1 MFRYKFVNMILNY
14 KVILLRRRLHYSIF
28 ALLLLVSSFAGVSG
42 QKNREAPP
50 PFRERLF
57 FGGNFGLQFG
67 TITDIQVSPVVGLW
81 VLPRLAVAVGPDYRF
96 YKYRYD
102 RTSIYGGKCYMQFVI
117 IKDINTF
124 LPIGANTGIFLHIE
138 DELLSLKSTFWKNP
152 PVFSDRF
159 YINTVLAGGGIS
171 QQIGRRSSLNIMALW
186 PLSDSGYGVY
196 SNPEIRV
203 SFNF

>member
-1 MFRYKFVNMILNY
+1 MILSY
-14 KVILLRRRLHYSIF
+14 KGILLRRHLHYSVF
-28 ALLLLVSSFAGVSG
+28 ALLLLVSCFSEVSG
-42 QKNREAPP
+42 QKSREEPP

-96 YKYRYD
+96 YKYRYE
-102 RTSIYGGKCYMQFVI
+102 RTNIYGGKGYVQFVV
-117 IKDINTF
+117 IKDINSF
-124 LPIGANTGIFLHIE
+124 LPIGSNTGIFLHIE
-138 DELLSLKSTFWKNP
+138 DELLSLESAFWKDP
-152 PVFSDRF
+152 LLSGRF

-171 QQIGRRSSLNIMALW
+171 QQMGRRSSLNIMVLWALN
-186 PLSDSGYGVY
+186 DSGYGVY